1 MLIPEALT
9 REKGCT
15 IQLDR
20 LLISDIKCSV
30 FLLAILN
37 KCGATAKH
45 VVDMIYL
52 AAVQHGWS
60 HCIFS
65 RFNQVLD
72 RMLWGISRPLTKLDW
87 LFWVCTRVG
96 YSQILGFIIE
106 LIITFPLKMRI
117 HWFLGYVSGQTQ
129 IIYCW
134 WYLHDIPWY
143 ILIIF
148 SILDLYPLHLYND
161 IAHDIPTIIS
171 RYSII

>member
-37 KCGATAKH
+37 KCGATAKP
-45 VVDMIYL
+45 VVEMIYL

-65 RFNQVLD
+65 RFNQVLTACCGVFQD
-72 RMLWGISRPLTKLDW
+72 L
-87 LFWVCTRVG
+87 
-96 YSQILGFIIE
+96 SQSWTGCFGFIQK
-106 LIITFPLKMRI
+106 LATPKSQGLSSSWTLRFLLKCEFI
-117 HWFLGYVSGQTQ
+117 DSWVVSGQTQ

-143 ILIIF
+143 ILMIF
-148 SILDLYPLHLYND
+148 SILDL
-161 IAHDIPTIIS
+161 
-171 RYSII
+171 

>member
-1 MLIPEALT
+1 MAE
-9 REKGCT
+9 
-15 IQLDR
+15 
-20 LLISDIKCSV
+20 V
-30 FLLAILN
+30 
-37 KCGATAKH
+37 TAF
-45 VVDMIYL
+45 I
-52 AAVQHGWS
+52 
-60 HCIFS
+60 CIFS

-72 RMLWGISRPLTKLDW
+72 RMLWGISRPLTKLDR

-143 ILIIF
+143 ILMIF

-171 RYSII
+171 NYSIISYLFISTFIVGQNHTGIMLLQGDTFNISHHILILFRKVS